1 MFSLNKIGKHPKD
14 CFWLTLFKKKVI
26 LLGFVPDDLPGE
38 EGEES
43 LKK

>member
-14 CFWLTLFKKKVI
+14 CFWLTLFKKKVA
-26 LLGFVPDDLPGE
+26 LLGFVLDNLPGE
-38 EGEES
+38 EGEET